1 MDKLVGRVCQR
12 QKDGKN
18 MRAFILVIDGFGIGA
33 MPDCKKFNDYG
44 ANTLKNVRA
53 AYDLNLPTLADMG
66 LYNIDGT
73 YNDDRMPNGAYAR
86 LEELSKGKDTTVG
99 HWEMAGVI
107 TNEPMPTFPN
117 GFPQSFI
124 AKLEKELGT
133 KVLCNKPYSGTE
145 VIKDFAEEHLKTGYP
160 IVYTSADSV
169 LQIAVHMDKYT
180 IEQLYDMCEKA
191 RKLCTGKYAVGR
203 IIARPFTGAYPFAR
217 TAERKDFSLNP
228 PAKTILDDVK
238 EAGLNSVAVGKI
250 EYIFNGQ
257 GITRSLHT
265 ESNLDGLNKTIEI
278 AKERF
283 DGLVFVNL
291 VDTDMKFGH
300 RRDVFGYA
308 AALEEIDA
316 KVAELIKVLRH
327 DDVLYITGD
336 HGCDPTHKAH
346 TDHTREYTPLLI
358 YGCDVV
364 PTNLGTLKGFDV
376 IADTIR
382 EQLGIGGGPKSV
394 WEKVTR

>member
-1 MDKLVGRVCQR
+1 
-12 QKDGKN
+12 

-33 MPDCKKFNDYG
+33 MPDCRKFNDYG

-53 AYDLNLPTLADMG
+53 AYDLQLPVLSDMG

-73 YNDDRMPNGAYAR
+73 YNDDRMPIGAYAR
-86 LEELSKGKDTTVG
+86 LEEVSKGKDTTVG
-99 HWEMAGVI
+99 HWEMSGVI

-124 AKLEKELGT
+124 TKLEKELGT

-145 VIKDFAEEHLKTGYP
+145 VIKDYGEEHLKTGYP

-180 IEQLYDMCEKA
+180 IDELYEMCEKA
-191 RKLCTGKYAVGR
+191 RKLCTGKFAVGR
-203 IIARPFTGAYPFAR
+203 IIARPFTGAYPFTR

-238 EAGLNSVAVGKI
+238 DAGMESVAVGKI

-265 ESNLDGLNKTIEI
+265 ENNLDGLNKTLEI
-278 AKERF
+278 AKEHF

-291 VDTDMKFGH
+291 VDTDMKYGH

-316 KVAELIKVLRH
+316 KVAELIKVMHH
-327 DDVLYITGD
+327 DDVVYITGD
-336 HGCDPTHKAH
+336 HGCDPTHKLH

-358 YGCDVV
+358 YGTDVV

-382 EQLGIGGGPKSV
+382 EQLGIGSGPKSV

>member
-1 MDKLVGRVCQR
+1 
-12 QKDGKN
+12 

-33 MPDCKKFNDYG
+33 MPDCKKFNDFG
-44 ANTLKNVRA
+44 ANTLKNVRH
-53 AYDLNLPTLADMG
+53 AYDLNLPNMADMG

-73 YNDDRMPNGAYAR
+73 YNDDRMPNGAFAR

-107 TNEPMPTFPN
+107 TKSFLPTFPN
-117 GFPQSFI
+117 GFPQNFV
-124 AKLEKELGT
+124 ARLEKEFGT
-133 KVLCNKPYSGTE
+133 KILCNKPYSGTE
-145 VIKDFAEEHLKTGYP
+145 VIKDYGKEHLATGYP

-169 LQIAVHMDKYT
+169 LQIAVHMDKYS
-180 IEQLYDMCEKA
+180 IDELYAMCEKA
-191 RKLCTGKYAVGR
+191 RKLCVGEFGVGR
-203 IIARPFTGAYPFAR
+203 VIARPFTGEYPYTR
-217 TAERKDFSLNP
+217 TAERKDFSLDP
-228 PAKTILDDVK
+228 TGVTLLDCVK
-238 EAGLNSVAVGKI
+238 DAGLESVAVGKI
-250 EYIFNGQ
+250 EYIFNGR
-257 GITRSLHT
+257 GITRSIHT
-265 ESNLDGLNKTIEI
+265 VSNLDGLNKTLEI
-278 AKERF
+278 ARERF

-291 VDTDMKFGH
+291 VDTDMKYGH

-308 AALEEIDA
+308 EALEEIDL
-316 KVAELIKVLRH
+316 KVGELIKILHH

-358 YGCDVV
+358 YGCDIV

-376 IADTIR
+376 ISDTIK
-382 EQLGIGGGPKSV
+382 EQLGIAKSTPKSV

>member
-1 MDKLVGRVCQR
+1 
-12 QKDGKN
+12 

-33 MPDCKKFNDYG
+33 MPDCKKFGDYG
-44 ANTLKNVRA
+44 ANTLKNIRH
-53 AYDLNLPTLADMG
+53 AYDLNLPNMADMG

-99 HWEMAGVI
+99 HWEMSGVI
-107 TNEPMPTFPN
+107 TKSPLPTFPN
-117 GFPQSFI
+117 GFPQHFVS
-124 AKLEKELGT
+124 KLEKELGA
-133 KVLCNKPYSGTE
+133 KILCNKPYSGTE
-145 VIKDFAEEHLKTGYP
+145 VIKDYGEEHLKTGCP

-191 RKLCTGKYAVGR
+191 RKLCTGEFGVGR
-203 IIARPFTGAYPFAR
+203 VIARPFTGKYPFTR
-217 TAERKDFSLNP
+217 TAERKDFSLDP
-228 PAKTILDDVK
+228 TGVTLLDCVK
-238 EAGLNSVAVGKI
+238 DAGLESVAVGKI
-250 EYIFNGQ
+250 EYIFNGR
-257 GITRSLHT
+257 GITRSIHT
-265 ESNLDGLNKTIEI
+265 SSNLDGLNHTLEI
-278 AKERF
+278 AREHF

-291 VDTDMKFGH
+291 VDTDMKYGH

-308 AALEEIDA
+308 EALEEIDV
-316 KVAELIKVLRH
+316 KVGELVKLLHH

-358 YGCDVV
+358 YGCDIV
-364 PTNLGTLKGFDV
+364 PTNLGTLQGFDV
-376 IADTIR
+376 IADTIK
-382 EQLGIGGGPKSV
+382 EQLGIARTTPKSV

>member
-1 MDKLVGRVCQR
+1 
-12 QKDGKN
+12 
-18 MRAFILVIDGFGIGA
+18 MRAFIVVIDGFGIGA

-53 AYDLNLPTLADMG
+53 AYDVNLPTLADMG

-73 YNDDRMPNGAYAR
+73 YNDDRQPNGAYAR
-86 LEELSKGKDTTVG
+86 LLELSKGKDTTVG

-117 GFPQSFI
+117 GFPQSFV

-133 KVLCNKPYSGTE
+133 KILCNKPYSGTE
-145 VIKDFAEEHLKTGYP
+145 VIKDYGEEHLKTGYP

-203 IIARPFTGAYPFAR
+203 IIARPFTGKYPFTR

-238 EAGLNSVAVGKI
+238 DAGLESVAVGKI

-257 GITRSLHT
+257 GITRSIHT

-308 AALEEIDA
+308 EALEEIDA
-316 KVAELIKVLRH
+316 KIAELIRVMHH

-364 PTNLGTLKGFDV
+364 PTNLGTLNGFDV
-376 IADTIR
+376 IADTVR
-382 EQLGIGGGPKSV
+382 EQLEIGGGPKSV

>member
-1 MDKLVGRVCQR
+1 
-12 QKDGKN
+12 

-33 MPDCKKFNDYG
+33 MPDCRKFNDLG
-44 ANTLKNVRA
+44 ANTLKNIRA
-53 AYDLNLPTLADMG
+53 AYDLNLPNLAELG
-66 LYNIDGT
+66 LYSIDGT
-73 YNDDRMPNGAYAR
+73 YNDDRQPIGAYAR

-117 GFPQSFI
+117 GFPKSFVSQ
-124 AKLEKELGT
+124 LEKALGT
-133 KVLCNKPYSGTE
+133 KILCNKPYSGTE
-145 VIKDFAEEHLKTGYP
+145 VIKDYGEEHLKTGYP

-169 LQIAVHMDKYT
+169 LQIACHMSKYT

-191 RKLCTGKYAVGR
+191 RELCCGKYAVGR
-203 IIARPFTGAYPFAR
+203 VIARPFEGEWPFTR
-217 TAERKDFSLNP
+217 TSDRKDFSLNP
-228 PAKTILDDVK
+228 PAKTILNFVK
-238 EAGLNSVAVGKI
+238 DAGLQSVAVGKI

-257 GITRSLHT
+257 GITRSIHT
-265 ESNLDGLNKTIEI
+265 NGNTDGLNVTLKLAE
-278 AKERF
+278 ESF

-291 VDTDMKFGH
+291 VDTDMKYGH

-308 AALEEIDA
+308 EALEEIDA
-316 KVAELIKVLRH
+316 AVGKLMKIMKH

-336 HGCDPTHKAH
+336 HGCDPTHKQH
-346 TDHTREYTPLLI
+346 TDHTREYTPLLV

-376 IADTIR
+376 ICDTIK
-382 EQLGIGGGPKSV
+382 EQLGIGFGAKSV
-394 WEKVTR
+394 WEKITR

>member
-1 MDKLVGRVCQR
+1 
-12 QKDGKN
+12 

-33 MPDCKKFNDYG
+33 MPDCNLFGDAG
-44 ANTLKNVRA
+44 ANTLKNIRH
-53 AYDLNLPTLADMG
+53 AYDLNVPTLQELG

-73 YNDDRMPNGAYAR
+73 YNDDREPAGAYAR
-86 LEELSKGKDTTVG
+86 LMELSKGKDTTVG

-107 TNEPMPTFPN
+107 TKEFLPTFPN
-117 GFPQSFI
+117 GFPKEFI
-124 AKLEKELGT
+124 SKLEKALCT

-145 VIKDFAEEHLKTGYP
+145 VIKDYGAEHLKTGYP

-169 LQIAVHMDKYT
+169 LQIAVHMDKYS
-180 IEQLYDMCEKA
+180 IDQLYVMCEEA
-191 RKLCTGKYAVGR
+191 RALCTGKYAVGR
-203 IIARPFTGAYPFAR
+203 VIARPFTGEYPFTR
-217 TAERKDFSLNP
+217 TADRKDYSLNP
-228 PAKTILDDVK
+228 PAKTILDFVK
-238 EAGLNSVAVGKI
+238 DAGMESVAVGKI

-257 GITRSLHT
+257 GVTRSIHT
-265 ESNLDGLNKTIEI
+265 TSNLDGLNKTLDI
-278 AKERF
+278 AKKNF

-291 VDTDMKFGH
+291 VDTDMKYGH

-308 AALEEIDA
+308 EALEEIDA
-316 KVAELIKVLRH
+316 KVAELIKLMKH

-346 TDHTREYTPLLI
+346 TDHTREYTPLLV

-376 IADTIR
+376 ICDTIK
-382 EQLGIGGGPKSV
+382 EQLGIGSGNKSV
-394 WEKVTR
+394 WERITR

>member
-1 MDKLVGRVCQR
+1 
-12 QKDGKN
+12 

-44 ANTLKNVRA
+44 ANTLKNIRH

-107 TNEPMPTFPN
+107 TKQALPTFPN

-124 AKLEKELGT
+124 SKLEKELGV

-145 VIKDFAEEHLKTGYP
+145 VIKDYGEEHLKTGYP

-169 LQIAVHMDKYT
+169 LQIAVHMDKYS
-180 IEQLYDMCEKA
+180 IGELYDMCEKA
-191 RKLCTGKYAVGR
+191 RKLCDGAYGVGR
-203 IIARPFTGAYPFAR
+203 VIARPFTGKYPFTR
-217 TAERKDFSLNP
+217 TSERKDFSLDP
-228 PAKTILDDVK
+228 TGVTLLDRVSA
-238 EAGLNSVAVGKI
+238 AGLESVAVGKI
-250 EYIFNGQ
+250 EYIFNGR
-257 GITRSLHT
+257 GITRSIHT
-265 ESNLDGLNKTIEI
+265 VNNLDGLEKTIEI
-278 AKERF
+278 AKKKF

-291 VDTDMKFGH
+291 VDTDMKYGH

-308 AALEEIDA
+308 EALEEIDG
-316 KVAELIKVLRH
+316 KVAELTKILRH

-346 TDHTREYTPLLI
+346 TDHTREYTPLLMF
-358 YGCDVV
+358 GCDIV

-376 IADTIR
+376 INDTVL
-382 EQLGIGGGPKSV
+382 EQLQITDAAPKSV

>member
-1 MDKLVGRVCQR
+1 
-12 QKDGKN
+12 

-33 MPDCKKFNDYG
+33 MPDCRKFNDYG
-44 ANTLKNVRA
+44 ANTLKNVRG

-66 LYNIDGT
+66 LYNIDCT
-73 YNDDRMPNGAYAR
+73 YNDDRQPNGAYAR

-107 TNEPMPTFPN
+107 TSEPMPTFPN

-124 AKLEKELGT
+124 NKLEKELGS

-145 VIKDFAEEHLKTGYP
+145 VIKDYGEEHLKTGYP

-191 RKLCTGKYAVGR
+191 RNLCVGKYAVGR
-203 IIARPFTGAYPFAR
+203 VIARPFTGAYPFTR

-228 PAKTILDDVK
+228 PAKTILDYVK
-238 EAGLNSVAVGKI
+238 DAGMESVAVGKI

-257 GITRSLHT
+257 GITRSTHT
-265 ESNLDGLNKTIEI
+265 ESNIDGLNQTIAI

-291 VDTDMKFGH
+291 VDTDMKYGH

-308 AALEEIDA
+308 QALEEIDA
-316 KVAELIKVLRH
+316 KVAELIKVIHH
-327 DDVLYITGD
+327 DDVIYITGD
-336 HGCDPTHKAH
+336 HGCDPTHKVH

-358 YGCDVV
+358 YGSEVV
-364 PTNLGTLKGFDV
+364 PTNLGTIKGFDV
-376 IADTIR
+376 IADTIKD
-382 EQLGIGGGPKSV
+382 QLGIGAGPKSV
-394 WEKVTR
+394 WEKITR

>member
-1 MDKLVGRVCQR
+1 
-12 QKDGKN
+12 

-44 ANTLKNVRA
+44 ANTLKNIRH
-53 AYDLNLPTLADMG
+53 AYDLNLPVLADMG

-73 YNDDRMPNGAYAR
+73 YNDDRQPNAAFAR

-107 TNEPMPTFPN
+107 TKEVLPTFPN
-117 GFPQSFI
+117 GFPQNFV

-133 KVLCNKPYSGTE
+133 KILCNKPYSGTE
-145 VIKDFAEEHLKTGYP
+145 VIKDYGEEHLKTGYP

-169 LQIAVHMDKYT
+169 LQIAVHMDKYS

-191 RKLCTGKYAVGR
+191 RKLCTGAYGVGR
-203 IIARPFTGAYPFAR
+203 VIARPFTGEYPFVR
-217 TAERKDFSLNP
+217 TSERKDFSLDP
-228 PAKTILDDVK
+228 TGVTLLDCVK
-238 EAGLNSVAVGKI
+238 EAGLESVAVGKI
-250 EYIFNGQ
+250 EYIFNGR
-257 GITRSLHT
+257 GITRSIHT
-265 ESNLDGLNKTIEI
+265 ESNLDGLNKTLEI
-278 AKERF
+278 AKEKF

-291 VDTDMKFGH
+291 VDTDMKYGH
-300 RRDVFGYA
+300 RRDIFGYA
-308 AALEEIDA
+308 EALEEIDG
-316 KVAELIKVLRH
+316 KVGELIKLLRH

-336 HGCDPTHKAH
+336 HGCDPTHKIH

-364 PTNLGTLKGFDV
+364 PTNLGTLQGFDV
-376 IADTIR
+376 INDTIK
-382 EQLGIGGGPKSV
+382 EQLGIADTPAKSV

>member
-1 MDKLVGRVCQR
+1 
-12 QKDGKN
+12 

-44 ANTLKNVRA
+44 ANTLKNIRH

-107 TNEPMPTFPN
+107 TKQALPTFPN

-124 AKLEKELGT
+124 SKLEKELGV

-145 VIKDFAEEHLKTGYP
+145 VIKDYGEEHLKTGYP

-169 LQIAVHMDKYT
+169 LQIAVHMDKYS
-180 IEQLYDMCEKA
+180 IGELYDMCEKA
-191 RKLCTGKYAVGR
+191 RKLCDGAYGVGR
-203 IIARPFTGAYPFAR
+203 VIARPFTGKYPFTR
-217 TAERKDFSLNP
+217 TSERKDFSLDP
-228 PAKTILDDVK
+228 TGVMLLDRVSA
-238 EAGLNSVAVGKI
+238 AGLESVAVGKI
-250 EYIFNGQ
+250 EYIFNGR
-257 GITRSLHT
+257 GITRSIHT
-265 ESNLDGLNKTIEI
+265 VNNLDGLEKTIEI
-278 AKERF
+278 AKEKF

-291 VDTDMKFGH
+291 VDTDMKYGH

-308 AALEEIDA
+308 EALEEIDG
-316 KVAELIKVLRH
+316 KVAELTKILRH

-346 TDHTREYTPLLI
+346 TDHTREYTPLLMF
-358 YGCDVV
+358 GCDIV

-376 IADTIR
+376 INDTVL
-382 EQLGIGGGPKSV
+382 EQLQITDAAPKSV

>member
-1 MDKLVGRVCQR
+1 
-12 QKDGKN
+12 

-73 YNDDRMPNGAYAR
+73 YNDDHMPNAAYAR
-86 LEELSKGKDTTVG
+86 LQELSKGKDTTVG

-124 AKLEKELGT
+124 TKLEKELGT

-145 VIKDFAEEHLKTGYP
+145 VIKDYGKEHLKTGFP

-169 LQIAVHMDKYT
+169 LQIAVHMDRYS

-203 IIARPFTGAYPFAR
+203 IIARPFTGEYPFTR

-228 PAKTILDDVK
+228 PAKTILDNVK
-238 EAGLNSVAVGKI
+238 DAGLNSVAVGKI

-257 GITRSLHT
+257 GITRSIHT

-291 VDTDMKFGH
+291 VDTDMKYGH

-316 KVAELIKVLRH
+316 KVAELIKIMHH

-346 TDHTREYTPLLI
+346 TDHTREYTPLLM

-364 PTNLGTLKGFDV
+364 PTNLGTLIGFDV

>member
-1 MDKLVGRVCQR
+1 
-12 QKDGKN
+12 

-53 AYDLNLPTLADMG
+53 AYDLQLPVLSDMG

-73 YNDDRMPNGAYAR
+73 YNDDRMPIGAFAR

-117 GFPQSFI
+117 GFPQNFVS
-124 AKLEKELGT
+124 KLEKEFGT
-133 KVLCNKPYSGTE
+133 KILCNKPYSGTE
-145 VIKDFAEEHLKTGYP
+145 VIKDYGEEHLKTGYP

-169 LQIAVHMDKYT
+169 LQIAVHMDKYS
-180 IEQLYDMCEKA
+180 IEQLYEMCIKA

-203 IIARPFTGAYPFAR
+203 IIARPFTGAYPFTR
-217 TAERKDFSLNP
+217 TAERKDFSLDP
-228 PAKTILDDVK
+228 PAKTLLDNVK
-238 EAGLNSVAVGKI
+238 DAGLQSVAVGKI

-257 GITRSLHT
+257 GITRSIHT
-265 ESNLDGLNKTIEI
+265 ENNLDGLNKTIEI
-278 AKERF
+278 AKEHF

-291 VDTDMKFGH
+291 VDTDMKYGH

-308 AALEEIDA
+308 EALEEIDQ
-316 KVAELIKVLRH
+316 KVAELIKVIHH
-327 DDVLYITGD
+327 DDVVYITGD

-376 IADTIR
+376 IADTIKD
-382 EQLGIGGGPKSV
+382 QLDIGGGPKSV

>member
-1 MDKLVGRVCQR
+1 
-12 QKDGKN
+12 

-33 MPDCKKFNDYG
+33 MPDCRKFNDYG

-53 AYDLNLPTLADMG
+53 AYDLQLPILSELG

-73 YNDDRMPNGAYAR
+73 YNDDRMPIGAYAR

-99 HWEMAGVI
+99 HWEMSGII
-107 TNEPMPTFPN
+107 TNEPMPTFPH

-124 AKLEKELGT
+124 SKLEKELGT

-145 VIKDFAEEHLKTGYP
+145 VIKDYGEEHLKTGYP

-180 IEQLYDMCEKA
+180 IDELYEMCEKA
-191 RKLCTGKYAVGR
+191 RKLCTGKFAVGR
-203 IIARPFTGAYPFAR
+203 IIARPFTGAYPFTR
-217 TAERKDFSLNP
+217 TAERKDYSLNP
-228 PAKTILDDVK
+228 PAKTLLDNVK
-238 EAGLNSVAVGKI
+238 DAGFESVAVGKI

-278 AKERF
+278 AKQSF

-291 VDTDMKFGH
+291 VDTDMKYGH
-300 RRDVFGYA
+300 RRDVYGYA
-308 AALEEIDA
+308 EALEEIDA
-316 KVAELIKVLRH
+316 KVAELIKVMKH
-327 DDVLYITGD
+327 DDVVYITGD
-336 HGCDPTHKAH
+336 HGCDPTHKLH

-358 YGCDVV
+358 YGTDVV

-376 IADTIR
+376 IADTVR
-382 EQLGIGGGPKSV
+382 EQLGIGSGAKSV

>member
-1 MDKLVGRVCQR
+1 
-12 QKDGKN
+12 

-33 MPDCKKFNDYG
+33 MPDCKLFNDHG

-53 AYDLNLPTLADMG
+53 AYDLQLPVLADLG

-73 YNDDRMPNGAYAR
+73 FHDDRMPIGAYAR

-107 TNEPMPTFPN
+107 TREFMPTFPE

-124 AKLEKELGT
+124 SKLENELGT

-145 VIKDFAEEHLKTGYP
+145 VIKDYGDEHLATGYP

-180 IEQLYDMCEKA
+180 IEQLYEMCEKA
-191 RKLCTGKYAVGR
+191 RALCAGKYAVGR
-203 IIARPFTGAYPFAR
+203 VIARPFTGAYPFTR

-228 PAKTILDDVK
+228 PAKTILDNVK
-238 EAGLNSVAVGKI
+238 DAGLQSVAVGKI

-257 GITRSLHT
+257 GITRSIHT

-278 AKERF
+278 AKEHF

-291 VDTDMKFGH
+291 VDTDMKYGH

-316 KVAELIKVLRH
+316 KVAELIKVMH
-327 DDVLYITGD
+327 YDDVLYITGD

-346 TDHTREYTPLLI
+346 TDHTREYTPLLM
-358 YGCDVV
+358 YGCDIV
-364 PTNLGTLKGFDV
+364 PTNLGTIKGFDV

>member
-1 MDKLVGRVCQR
+1 
-12 QKDGKN
+12 

-73 YNDDRMPNGAYAR
+73 YNDDHMPNAAYAR
-86 LEELSKGKDTTVG
+86 LQELSKGKDTTVG

-124 AKLEKELGT
+124 TKLEKELGI

-145 VIKDFAEEHLKTGYP
+145 VIKDFGEEHLKTGFP

-203 IIARPFTGAYPFAR
+203 IIARPFTGAYPFTR
-217 TAERKDFSLNP
+217 TAERKDFSLDP
-228 PAKTILDDVK
+228 PAKTILDNVK
-238 EAGLNSVAVGKI
+238 DAGLQSVAVGKI

-257 GITRSLHT
+257 GITRSIHT
-265 ESNLDGLNKTIEI
+265 ESNLDGLIKTIEV

-291 VDTDMKFGH
+291 VDTDMKYGH

-316 KVAELIKVLRH
+316 KVAELIKVMHH

-346 TDHTREYTPLLI
+346 TDHTREYTPLLM

>member
-1 MDKLVGRVCQR
+1 
-12 QKDGKN
+12 

-124 AKLEKELGT
+124 TKLEKELGT

-145 VIKDFAEEHLKTGYP
+145 VIKDYGEEHLRTGFP

-191 RKLCTGKYAVGR
+191 RKLCTGKFAVGR
-203 IIARPFTGAYPFAR
+203 IIARPFTGKYPFTR

-228 PAKTILDDVK
+228 PAKTILDNVK
-238 EAGLNSVAVGKI
+238 DAGLSSVAVGKI

-265 ESNLDGLNKTIEI
+265 ESNLDGLNKTVEI
-278 AKERF
+278 AKEHF

-291 VDTDMKFGH
+291 VDTDMKYGH

-308 AALEEIDA
+308 NALEEIDA
-316 KVAELIKVLRH
+316 KVAELIKHLHH

>member
-1 MDKLVGRVCQR
+1 
-12 QKDGKN
+12 

-33 MPDCKKFNDYG
+33 MPDCKKFNDFG
-44 ANTLKNVRA
+44 ANTLKNIRA
-53 AYDLNLPTLADMG
+53 AYDLNLPVLADLG
-66 LYNIDGT
+66 LYNIEGT
-73 YNDDRMPNGAYAR
+73 YNDDRQPIGAYGR

-99 HWEMAGVI
+99 HWEMGGII
-107 TNEPMPTFPN
+107 TNEPMPTFPD
-117 GFPQSFI
+117 GFPHSFI

-145 VIKDFAEEHLKTGYP
+145 VIKDYGEEHLQTGYP

-180 IEQLYDMCEKA
+180 IEELYEMCEKA
-191 RKLCTGKYAVGR
+191 RRLCSGKYAVGR
-203 IIARPFTGAYPFAR
+203 VIARPFTGAYPFTR
-217 TAERKDFSLNP
+217 TSERKDFSLNP
-228 PAKTILDDVK
+228 PAKTILDFVK
-238 EAGLNSVAVGKI
+238 DAGMESVAVGKI

-291 VDTDMKFGH
+291 VDTDMKYGH

-308 AALEEIDA
+308 EALEEIDG
-316 KVAELIKVLRH
+316 KVSELIKVMHH
-327 DDVLYITGD
+327 DDVVYITGD

-358 YGCDVV
+358 YGCDIV
-364 PTNLGTLKGFDV
+364 PTDLGTLKGFDV
-376 IADTIR
+376 ICDTIR
-382 EQLGIGGGPKSV
+382 DQLGIGGGTKSV
-394 WEKVTR
+394 WEKITR

>member
-1 MDKLVGRVCQR
+1 
-12 QKDGKN
+12 

-33 MPDCKKFNDYG
+33 MPDCKKFNDLG

-53 AYDLNLPTLADMG
+53 AYDLQLPVLADLG

-73 YNDDRMPNGAYAR
+73 FHDDRMPIGAYAR

-107 TNEPMPTFPN
+107 TREFMPTFPD
-117 GFPQSFI
+117 GFPQGFI

-145 VIKDFAEEHLKTGYP
+145 VIKDYGEEHLATGYP

-180 IEQLYDMCEKA
+180 IEQLYEMCEKA
-191 RKLCTGKYAVGR
+191 RALCTGKYAVGR
-203 IIARPFTGAYPFAR
+203 VIARPFTGAYPFTR

-228 PAKTILDDVK
+228 PAKTILDNVK
-238 EAGLNSVAVGKI
+238 DAGLESVAVGKI

-257 GITRSLHT
+257 GITRSIHT
-265 ESNLDGLNKTIEI
+265 ESNLDGLNKTIQI

-291 VDTDMKFGH
+291 VDTDMKYGH

-308 AALEEIDA
+308 GALEEIDA
-316 KVAELIKVLRH
+316 KVAELIKFMHH

-346 TDHTREYTPLLI
+346 TDHTREYTPLLM
-358 YGCDVV
+358 YGCDIV
-364 PTNLGTLKGFDV
+364 PTNLGTIKGFDV

-382 EQLGIGGGPKSV
+382 EQLGIGGGSKSV
-394 WEKVTR
+394 WERVTR

>member
-1 MDKLVGRVCQR
+1 
-12 QKDGKN
+12 

-33 MPDCKKFNDYG
+33 MPDCKKFNDFG
-44 ANTLKNVRA
+44 ANTLKNIRH
-53 AYDLNLPTLADMG
+53 AYDLNLPNMADMG

-73 YNDDRMPNGAYAR
+73 YNDDRMPIGAYAR

-99 HWEMAGVI
+99 HWEMSGVI
-107 TNEPMPTFPN
+107 TKSPLPTFPN

-145 VIKDFAEEHLKTGYP
+145 VIKDYGEEHLATGYP

-169 LQIAVHMDKYT
+169 LQIAVHMDKYS

-191 RKLCTGKYAVGR
+191 RRLCTGEFGVGR
-203 IIARPFTGAYPFAR
+203 IIARPFEGKYPFVR
-217 TAERKDFSLNP
+217 TAERKDFSLDP
-228 PAKTILDDVK
+228 TGRTLLDCVK
-238 EAGLNSVAVGKI
+238 DAGLQSVAVGKI
-250 EYIFNGQ
+250 EYIFNGR
-257 GITRSLHT
+257 GITRSIHT
-265 ESNLDGLNKTIEI
+265 TGNLDGLNKTLEL
-278 AKERF
+278 AREHF

-291 VDTDMKFGH
+291 VDTDMKYGH

-308 AALEEIDA
+308 EALEEIDA
-316 KVAELIKVLRH
+316 KVGELIKILHH

-346 TDHTREYTPLLI
+346 TDHTREYTPLLM
-358 YGCDVV
+358 YGCDIV

-376 IADTIR
+376 ISDTIK
-382 EQLGIGGGPKSV
+382 EQLGIAKTTPKSV

>member
-1 MDKLVGRVCQR
+1 
-12 QKDGKN
+12 
-18 MRAFILVIDGFGIGA
+18 MRAFIVVIDGFGIGA

-53 AYDLNLPTLADMG
+53 AYDVNLPTLADMG

-73 YNDDRMPNGAYAR
+73 YNDDRQPNGAYAR
-86 LEELSKGKDTTVG
+86 LLELSKGKDTTVG

-117 GFPQSFI
+117 GFPQSFV

-133 KVLCNKPYSGTE
+133 KILCNKPYSGTE
-145 VIKDFAEEHLKTGYP
+145 VIKDYGEEHLKTGYP

-203 IIARPFTGAYPFAR
+203 IIARPFTGKYPFTR

-238 EAGLNSVAVGKI
+238 DAGLESVAVGKI

-257 GITRSLHT
+257 GITRSIHT
-265 ESNLDGLNKTIEI
+265 ESNLDGLNKTIDI

-308 AALEEIDA
+308 EALEEIDA
-316 KVAELIKVLRH
+316 KVAELIKVMHH

-364 PTNLGTLKGFDV
+364 PTNLGTLNGFDV
-376 IADTIR
+376 IADTVR
-382 EQLGIGGGPKSV
+382 EQLEIGGGPKSV